1 MPFHARDLIGLSPRR
16 AERLVDVVPKYG
28 DQVRAVMLDVPAG
41 DARRVTDRYLRVWS
55 SQVVVSNAGYG

>member
-28 DQVRAVMLDVPAG
+28 DQVRAVMLDVTAL
-41 DARRVTDRYLRVWS
+41 AAALRRGTDRYLLVWPS
-55 SQVVVSNAGYG
+55 RVVVNSAS